1 MNSMLKFISNYIH
14 RISIFY
20 PMNYYNVLDYYEIS
34 VIATVNKY
42 YNNENIA
49 VILNNIA
56 KDYFTNILD

>member
-1 MNSMLKFISNYIH
+1 
-14 RISIFY
+14 
-20 PMNYYNVLDYYEIS
+20 MNYYNVLDYYEIS

-42 YNNENIA
+42 YGNENIA